1 MIKERKGGWQVWV
14 DFYPKH
20 VIKTQRTKKEMR
32 ERIAPYLKSIGKFN
46 ELEKR
51 VNIMVKDAK
60 ESIKIIRNSN
70 VPRNIIGNP
79 SFLKKG
85 VIKQKRVVSLED
97 YLINLSKK
105 KKVVEAKR
113 AIDKTIETVL
123 ELWKYGIH
131 EKTFKFNKNFGI
143 HNSNVV
149 LVDFLEITDKKIK
162 VKKQLIK
169 KPWRKIKEFEKNI
182 SEKILDYW
190 IDEAD
195 KNFTIKNLNKYWR
208 TNYKSK

>member
-85 VIKQKRVVSLED
+85 VIKE
-97 YLINLSKK
+97 
-105 KKVVEAKR
+105 KR